1 MKVLKTIL
9 LCGVSFLVAATV
21 TCFLRAKYNCLPD
34 LKESY
39 AFGYADNVDR
49 YSFLQY
55 SQAGPEQ
62 GKVALLQYIKLLDR
76 IRRENIIYPQNLLHR
91 DFALTYLRLYR
102 IESAAGDALAANDYM
117 KSAQKEL
124 IAQGAK
130 EQQVSSKALTKLI
143 EARESR
149 EAELY
154 NQMTVSAGPKN
165 SDTSKEKFQ

>member
-9 LCGVSFLVAATV
+9 LCGLCFLVAATV
-21 TCFLRAKYNCLPD
+21 TCFLRAKYSRLPSIRTSFAYD
-34 LKESY
+34 
-39 AFGYADNVDR
+39 YADNLDR

-102 IESAAGDALAANDYM
+102 IESAAGYVLAADDYM

-124 IAQGAK
+124 VAQGAK
-130 EQQVSSKALTKLI
+130 EQQVSPEALTKLI

-154 NQMTVSAGPKN
+154 NQVTVSAGPKN
-165 SDTSKEKFQ
+165 SDTSKEKSQ